1 MRPRCAGSILS
12 ELLVKGGK
20 LAFARHLLEL
30 QITKSMKLNQIDS
43 ASEFLEGLYALGV
56 ALVIG
61 NFGTGFS
68 ASPPQVLLGAA
79 AEDR

>member
-12 ELLVKGGK
+12 QLLVKTGK
-20 LAFARHLLEL
+20 LAFAWHLLEL

-43 ASEFLEGLYALGV
+43 AREFLEGLYALGV